1 MYPKGVTYSRTKPK
15 NWMLRKYFKSLLKP
29 ADIGRSREI
38 SSFVSFVRFFKE
50 KDILEFPLEKRCK
63 RKRKRRMSNKRPS
76 ASSPASLLAFNFQH
90 NAPGDRWIH
99 PNQCNGKISA
109 L

>member
-1 MYPKGVTYSRTKPK
+1 MRCILRTKPK

-29 ADIGRSREI
+29 ADIGSCREI
-38 SSFVSFVRFFKE
+38 SSFVSFVCFFKE

-63 RKRKRRMSNKRPS
+63 RKRREECRTKDHQL
-76 ASSPASLLAFNFQH
+76 LLAFNFQH